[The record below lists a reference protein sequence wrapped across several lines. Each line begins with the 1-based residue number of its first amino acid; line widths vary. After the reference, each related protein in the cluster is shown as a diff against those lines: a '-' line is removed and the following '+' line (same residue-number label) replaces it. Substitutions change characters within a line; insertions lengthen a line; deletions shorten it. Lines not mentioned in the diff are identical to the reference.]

1 MTTDD
6 KIRDLQYNLNREARR
21 MSALSSRKIYK
32 YKYLTGEEVSPP
44 DENRVLGQAKFTYSA
59 LRKAFGKNK

>member
-6 KIRDLQYNLNREARR
+6 KIRDLQYNLNREARK
-21 MSALSSRKIYK
+21 MSALSSGKIYK
-32 YKYLTGEEVSPP
+32 YRYLTGEEVSRP

>member
-6 KIRDLQYNLNREARR
+6 KIRDLQYNLNREARK

-32 YKYLTGEEVSPP
+32 YRYLTGEEVSRP